1 MARKNKNQKKPKQ
14 SRQDKYAQQQLT
26 RHLKDIGIITE
37 NLPEYYWGADIRA
50 PTATEISRYKRWC
63 HNNGFVKTTYEKTS
77 RQRHDEKLFVQR
89 RSAQGRLD
97 QRKELEKNPR
107 RTYQMIFRGEV
118 STKDLGRAAGPFE
131 KIGKRYG
138 ESSPS
143 GKKALEDLVMA
154 VDRYTDLLDRNYRI
168 GGREN
173 NYLDAILRL
182 HEQHQHW
189 FRSPK
194 DWKPKTH
201 NDERQF
207 IDLARHLL
215 AQYEM
220 PQFMAKVWFDADD
233 LHREW
238 YMHLGRGGNIRTA
251 RNLPIELTKKM
262 AHHFLKAPKDYTLCE
277 AFRWGQVFALGGS
290 RRIVEALRQT
300 RICQSYAHD
309 DFWITVIRYFLRH
322 PMLDTAHYNPITD
335 YLYHMRFVP
344 RNRMIAR
351 GEIERL
357 PPEQPNLTMKDRDP
371 ETLLEQVD
379 AWHARLAKETKYRKH
394 NWEHSSIGEF
404 ELEEGKLEK
413 GNLRIWRITELLSTE
428 ELRAEGRDMH
438 HCVGSYS
445 GSCASGSV
453 AIFSMSKT
461 VFGHSSKKM
470 LTISVRPST
479 RCITEARGVYN
490 ARPEA
495 KERNILQAWA
505 NQENLQVPSYV

>member
-14 SRQDKYAQQQLT
+14 PKRDKYATVALT
-26 RHLKDIGIITE
+26 RHLISVGIISGRV
-37 NLPEYYWGADIRA
+37 PQYWDADIRA

-63 HNNGFVKTTYEKTS
+63 KEHGFTKTTYEKSS
-77 RQRHDEKLFVQR
+77 RQRHDEVLFVQR
-89 RSAQGRLD
+89 QNADGKIS
-97 QRKELEKNPR
+97 QRKELEKSPR

-118 STKDLGRAAGPFE
+118 STQELGRASGPYE
-131 KIGKRYG
+131 RIGKKFG
-138 ESSPS
+138 ESTPA
-143 GKKALEDLVMA
+143 GKKALEELVMA
-154 VDRYTDLLDRNYRI
+154 VDKHTNLLNYNHRMA
-168 GGREN
+168 RRDS

-182 HEQHQHW
+182 HDYHEFW

-194 DWKPKTH
+194 NWKPKTH
-201 NDERQF
+201 NDYRQF
-207 IDLARHLL
+207 VDLARHLL
-215 AQYEM
+215 AKYDV
-220 PQFMAKVWFDADD
+220 PQFMAKVWFEQNDYHHD
-233 LHREW
+233 W
-238 YMHLGRGGNIRTA
+238 YMHIGRGDNIRTA
-251 RNLPIELTKKM
+251 PHLPIQLTKKM
-262 AHHFLKAPKDYTLCE
+262 AHHFLKAPKDYNLCE
-277 AFRWGQVFALGGS
+277 AFRWGQVFALGGN

-300 RICQSYAHD
+300 RICQTYAHD

-335 YLYHMRFVP
+335 YLHHMRFVP

-351 GEIERL
+351 GEVERL

-371 ETLLEQVD
+371 EVLVEQVE
-379 AWHARLAKETKYRKH
+379 AWHTRLAKETKYRKG

-413 GNLRIWRITELLSTE
+413 GTLRIWRITELLSTE

-445 GSCASGSV
+445 ASCASGSV
-453 AIFSMSKT
+453 AIFSMSRE
-461 VFGHSSKKM
+461 VYGHSAKKL

-479 RCITEARGVYN
+479 HCITEARGLYN
-490 ARPEA
+490 ARPDA
-495 KERNILQAWA
+495 KMRNILQAWA